1 MFLFL
6 YFLGFAVGSIM
17 IWLSMKLSY
26 LVYTSR
32 RHEVHDKLD
41 NSIII
46 DLAGFLFCVPL
57 LNIIASTSALL
68 VIILACNKYEN
79 YGVVDLFKDAWNV

>member
-1 MFLFL
+1 
-6 YFLGFAVGSIM
+6 M
-17 IWLSMKLSY
+17 IWLSFKLSY
-26 LVYTSR
+26 LVYSAR
-32 RHEVHDKLD
+32 RHKVHDKLD

-68 VIILACNKYEN
+68 VIILACNKHED